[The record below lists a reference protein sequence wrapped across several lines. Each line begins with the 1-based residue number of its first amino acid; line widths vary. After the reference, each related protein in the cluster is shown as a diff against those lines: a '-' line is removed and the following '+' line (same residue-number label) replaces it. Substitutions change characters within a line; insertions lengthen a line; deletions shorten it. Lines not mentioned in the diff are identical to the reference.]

1 MVPTDAGLT
10 QPNRSA
16 EPNGTRGSQGGAA
29 EYPSSVLSGE
39 ARGLPSEP
47 ANVRVHSQVEFTP
60 LAVPVLRAAGRRPVI
75 STAGWGVLVCSLIPP
90 SFL

>member
-1 MVPTDAGLT
+1 MG
-10 QPNRSA
+10 R
-16 EPNGTRGSQGGAA
+16 GAA
-29 EYPSSVLSGE
+29 KVGRTEYPSSVLSGE